1 MTRLT
6 KLSLAN
12 RLVVGMI
19 TVAIVVFGMLAAF
32 SLRQELLPSTQIPT
46 AFVTASYPGTA
57 PALVAEEVAKPLEQA
72 FSGISGVT
80 KVRSDS
86 TNGLANLTVEWTYGL
101 DNDELIGDIRAAAD
115 ALAPQLPEQ
124 VEVEVFAGSTDD
136 IPVLVLGISSD
147 RPLTELARQVDDIV
161 APQISGIEGVRQVQV
176 AGQDT
181 TELVVTLK
189 PRQLRKYDLNAAAVA
204 QAIQSQALVVPAGN
218 SYEDTTELAIQVGDT
233 PTSAKQVASW
243 PIPAPD
249 GPVKLGTLG
258 KVRVESIEATTIAR
272 STGRP
277 ALSISVLKESGAD
290 AVEISHLIRDRLPAL
305 TSSLGGNASTIV
317 IFDQAPSIEE
327 SIRDLAVEG
336 GLGLTFAVLIILV
349 FLLSVR
355 STIITAISIPLSLL
369 VAMIGLQ
376 LGDYSFNIFTLAAMT
391 VAVGRVVDDS
401 IVVIE
406 NIKRRDTG
414 TSPLSIAAIVAS
426 VREVAGAVTASTLTT
441 VAVFVPVAVVSGIT
455 GELFRPFS
463 ITVAIALVA
472 SLLVSMT
479 IVPVLA
485 YWFLRSGRATQGG
498 RPRSTG

>member
-1 MTRLT
+1 M
-6 KLSLAN
+6 
-12 RLVVGMI
+12 
-19 TVAIVVFGMLAAF
+19 
-32 SLRQELLPSTQIPT
+32 
-46 AFVTASYPGTA
+46 
-57 PALVAEEVAKPLEQA
+57 
-72 FSGISGVT
+72 
-80 KVRSDS
+80 
-86 TNGLANLTVEWTYGL
+86 
-101 DNDELIGDIRAAAD
+101 
-115 ALAPQLPEQ
+115 
-124 VEVEVFAGSTDD
+124 
-136 IPVLVLGISSD
+136 LVLGISSD

-218 SYEDTTELAIQVGDT
+218 SYENTTELAIQVGAT

-249 GPVKLGTLG
+249 GPVRLGTLG

-290 AVEISHLIRDRLPAL
+290 AVEISHIIRDRLPAL

-485 YWFLRSGRATQGG
+485 YWFLRSGRRRKAGAHAAPGDEDRVTPLQRGYLPVLRIALRRPLLTALAALLIFAGTMASATLLKTDFLESFADKTTLLVDQELPVGSRLSATSEAAKQVEAVLDASPGVKEYLTTIGQGG
-498 RPRSTG
+498 SNKAQMFVSLTGEDAYAATLAELEREFAER